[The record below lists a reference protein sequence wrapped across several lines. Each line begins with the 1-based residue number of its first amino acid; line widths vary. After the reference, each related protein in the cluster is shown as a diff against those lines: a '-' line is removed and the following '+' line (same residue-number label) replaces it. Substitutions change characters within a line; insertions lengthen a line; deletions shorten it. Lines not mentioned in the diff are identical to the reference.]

1 MKNESPSTA
10 RSAARVSAFCAAG
23 NFALSAFKLA
33 AGVIGHSGA
42 MISDGI
48 HSASDVL
55 GSLIAAGGVKLSER
69 PADASHPYGHER
81 LECIAA
87 LFLAGLLLT
96 AGIGIGFDAAK
107 SLISGAY
114 KEAAIPGTLPLIAA
128 VVSIVVKEAM
138 YQFVIRAARRTG
150 LSALRAEAWDH
161 RSDALSSV
169 GALIGIAGAR
179 AGLPA
184 LEPLASAVICAL
196 IARAA
201 VGIFRDAI
209 DKLVDRSCDAA
220 TLDRLRS
227 CAASVEG
234 VKSVDLLRAREF
246 ASRLYVDIE
255 ISADATLPLVKAHDI
270 ARSVHDAVEHEFPRV
285 KHVMV
290 HVNPYGEPFREE
302 RDITAV

>member
-107 SLISGAY
+107 SLISGA
-114 KEAAIPGTLPLIAA
+114 
-128 VVSIVVKEAM
+128 
-138 YQFVIRAARRTG
+138 
-150 LSALRAEAWDH
+150 
-161 RSDALSSV
+161 
-169 GALIGIAGAR
+169 
-179 AGLPA
+179 
-184 LEPLASAVICAL
+184 
-196 IARAA
+196 
-201 VGIFRDAI
+201 
-209 DKLVDRSCDAA
+209 
-220 TLDRLRS
+220 
-227 CAASVEG
+227 
-234 VKSVDLLRAREF
+234 
-246 ASRLYVDIE
+246 
-255 ISADATLPLVKAHDI
+255 
-270 ARSVHDAVEHEFPRV
+270 
-285 KHVMV
+285 
-290 HVNPYGEPFREE
+290 
-302 RDITAV
+302 